1 MFDCW
6 PVTAFCGP
14 RQGPGVHAGTSAAP
28 TSALPPGLEIQ
39 VALDDVVVEVFAYEG
54 GHDGCWKAAEYAAED
69 CGSEFQ
75 KEALAPTGCHR
86 CCTGNVKVLALTAAL
101 FSVITVGQV
110 IAALAANSL
119 AMLQDSV
126 SMGVDALT
134 YLGNIVVETQRGKR
148 TEVLLELGFG
158 VVSISV
164 LVCFTLLFMQDA
176 WTRLSEM
183 AADQGEEE
191 TNPYIVLA
199 FAIWGLVFDAAAMCA
214 FVWNHRK
221 SSAGA
226 QLNMCTAFLHVGADF
241 LRSSTTFV
249 ASILMLCFDYHT
261 GATDAWAS
269 LIVGT
274 SILAVGGAGFLALLR
289 KARQAL
295 RSGTLSLG
303 CLPGF
308 GEREAPSAPLSAPK
322 VPMP

>member
-1 MFDCW
+1 M
-6 PVTAFCGP
+6 
-14 RQGPGVHAGTSAAP
+14 HAGTSAPP

-39 VALDDVVVEVFAYEG
+39 VALDDVVVEVFAYDG
-54 GHDGCWKAAEYAAED
+54 GHGGCWEAEQYAVED
-69 CGSEFQ
+69 GVSEGQ
-75 KEALAPTGCHR
+75 KDALARTGWRH
-86 CCTGNVKVLALTAAL
+86 CCTGNIKVLALTAAL

-134 YLGNIVVETQRGKR
+134 YLGNIAVETQRGKR
-148 TEVLLELGFG
+148 TEVPLELGFG
-158 VVSISV
+158 VVSIAV
-164 LVCFTLLFMQDA
+164 LVCFTLIFMQDA

-183 AADQGEEE
+183 AAEKSDEE

-214 FVWNHRK
+214 FAWNHRK
-221 SSAGA
+221 SGAGG

-249 ASILMLCFDYHT
+249 ASILMLGFDYHT

-269 LIVGT
+269 LIVGA
-274 SILAVGGAGFLALLR
+274 SILAVGAAGFVALLR

-303 CLPGF
+303 CLPSF
-308 GEREAPSAPLSAPK
+308 GERDGPSESK
-322 VPMP
+322 VPVP